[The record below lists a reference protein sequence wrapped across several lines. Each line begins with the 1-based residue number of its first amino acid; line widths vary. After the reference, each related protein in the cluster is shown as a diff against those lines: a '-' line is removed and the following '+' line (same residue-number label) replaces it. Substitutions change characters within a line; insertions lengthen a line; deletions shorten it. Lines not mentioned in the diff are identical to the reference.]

1 MLKRKTDNCD
11 LVKLE
16 DLLISFMERAVGQ
29 LNAKTP
35 SQIETKKAL
44 MFLEKRLNRLYL
56 GGCDTA
62 EGDPLLAGRTWCLS
76 CSKDE
81 PKIKPKCQLQQSRD
95 H

>member
-1 MLKRKTDNCD
+1 
-11 LVKLE
+11 
-16 DLLISFMERAVGQ
+16 
-29 LNAKTP
+29 
-35 SQIETKKAL
+35 

-56 GGCDTA
+56 GGSDTA

-81 PKIKPKCQLQQSRD
+81 QKIKPKCQLQQSRD